1 MRERR
6 EARIGTVSGLAL
18 LAGGTAVAAVAGGA
32 HSIFATLLLGLLA
45 LLMGHSLLVE
55 IQRQARRL
63 TPGWGRPDTVN
74 ALLLA
79 AWAETALISTILIPG
94 SMSLR
99 AVGLTLG
106 LGYAGGCGYFVTERR
121 RVLSTVVT
129 PPRRAALPAPQARTA
144 ESAGH
149 SHSEEPAQ
157 TPSAAQTPTA
167 GQPAQV
173 GKPHSG
179 GQDHDDRRDRHAV
192 RLDR

>member
-6 EARIGTVSGLAL
+6 DARIGTVSGLAL

-63 TPGWGRPDTVN
+63 SPGWGRPDTVN
-74 ALLLA
+74 AVLLA

-94 SMSLR
+94 SMPLR

-106 LGYAGGCGYFVTERR
+106 LGYASGCGYFVTERR
-121 RVLSTVVT
+121 RALSNEVVEPCPTTTPALTGPTV
-129 PPRRAALPAPQARTA
+129 PPSP
-144 ESAGH
+144 
-149 SHSEEPAQ
+149 
-157 TPSAAQTPTA
+157 
-167 GQPAQV
+167 
-173 GKPHSG
+173 SG
-179 GQDHDDRRDRHAV
+179 GQHHDDRRDGHAL